1 MLSSSLMRAMAALV
15 IGMVLYTG
23 FGLAMWW
30 MAWRGAGVLTA
41 EGRAPSGESEFLPSP
56 KGTVRLSVRNVFG
69 DPVPGAIVELNG
81 QRLVAGEGG
90 TVEFVNVPARLH
102 TLRIE
107 AEGYHP
113 LQMSLRVNE
122 GVNEPIIKYESGL
135 FPTDFAVDFHVF
147 HAQDPAE
154 EQDVFIQMGWSNGTQ
169 DPVMIHWFDIV
180 DQHGNRLAPIL
191 DSPEGYRRLALMHTA
206 LKLVALPYAL
216 ELRPQRNVTIDLP
229 VIRAVPDQLGAV
241 RLRIL
246 YGTAEQHAANR
257 YHELEFAAYPEMEPD
272 FNPHRP

>member
-1 MLSSSLMRAMAALV
+1 
-15 IGMVLYTG
+15 
-23 FGLAMWW
+23 
-30 MAWRGAGVLTA
+30 
-41 EGRAPSGESEFLPSP
+41 
-56 KGTVRLSVRNVFG
+56 
-69 DPVPGAIVELNG
+69 NG

-135 FPTDFAVDFHVF
+135 FPTDFAGDFHVF

-206 LKLVALPYAL
+206 LKL
-216 ELRPQRNVTIDLP
+216 
-229 VIRAVPDQLGAV
+229 
-241 RLRIL
+241 
-246 YGTAEQHAANR
+246 
-257 YHELEFAAYPEMEPD
+257 
-272 FNPHRP
+272 